1 MQLPREA
8 CKQCGTIEPMRAES
22 AGYCYKCL
30 LKSVVWPTLSP
41 KVQERIRGRYY
52 QSKSYDKQGRHREPA
67 RILPKQIQ
75 NLSVGQLLRGWG
87 RVVVG

>member
-8 CKQCGTIEPMRAES
+8 CKHCGTIEPMRTES
-22 AGYCYKCL
+22 AGHCYKCL
-30 LKSVVWPTLSP
+30 LKSAIWPTLSP
-41 KVQERIRGRYY
+41 TVQERIRGRYY
-52 QSKSYDKQGRHREPA
+52 QSKSYDKKGKHREPA